1 MSSFKK
7 SLPPISH
14 AGFTVAELIISA
26 AIMTVV
32 ITGAF
37 TAFIY
42 GIRVWRN
49 EAIISELHQN
59 LESAME
65 HIRHDLRLSSV
76 GVGLMAFYPTNA
88 AEYTAFSFPL
98 SSPEGGLLRRDLNT
112 NSPNYGRIIWDQT
125 VIYHV
130 RPGSP
135 DELLRT
141 VFTPRN
147 SNAAP
152 HDFYTQLKKVALSTD
167 FTDVQNAANAG
178 ESASSQVVFR
188 NLVKL
193 RVRPPELLFDGYA
206 PAYQRARNL
215 NWGSVVLGSGN
226 NMLTF
231 TVVGKN
237 PDSAGH
243 KIGIDWFSLSASASR
258 REGEIFLPNNTHP
271 AAPYFQHTL
280 NGGSVSAEDM
290 SAYGAGW
297 SGNCQLTYDAG
308 AIGNSITF
316 SVYNDLWC
324 DSQFDAPPGVL
335 ASNVTRRYS
344 SKYLLQAPYIP
355 DFVMELDR
363 DQIAWKAEYCANGDP
378 GNISLPTDVSVINV
392 IAGGNPGSIIY
403 NGDSVRLSFQS
414 STQGQLFIENVQIM
428 QQAAGAV
435 PVPGSAKSVSFEGKS
450 WHKIGANESCWSDWV
465 SFQFNP
471 QNSYLV
477 SFQLKTESTNFANAK
492 TWPSASP
499 MSYTNGVPYYGVI
512 GLSDIKVWSS
522 NAVYLS
528 GIFDTRLANPSY
540 DKLSWTEDTYTYWY
554 SSDVDIRV
562 RSGDQHDLSDAC
574 AWEPYSY
581 FQGNYD
587 NYIAGISGGRYVQYE
602 ALIRSISP
610 YYPPPK
616 LRDTVITWHG
626 ATGLVDLV
634 VGFARGPDYGIVKA
648 EVNGQQF
655 IKGIEVEMEIYKQ
668 GIFGTN
674 SVAGVME
681 VRPLNTGR

>member
-1 MSSFKK
+1 MQNMSSFKK
-7 SLPPISH
+7 SLPPISR
-14 AGFTVAELIISA
+14 AGFTVAELIISV

-49 EAIISELHQN
+49 EAIISELHQD

-65 HIRHDLRLSSV
+65 RIRHDLRLSSV

-167 FTDVQNAANAG
+167 LTDVQNAAHAG

-243 KIGIDWFSLSASASR
+243 KIGIDWFSLRPSASR
-258 REGEIFLPNNTHP
+258 REG
-271 AAPYFQHTL
+271 
-280 NGGSVSAEDM
+280 
-290 SAYGAGW
+290 
-297 SGNCQLTYDAG
+297 
-308 AIGNSITF
+308 
-316 SVYNDLWC
+316 
-324 DSQFDAPPGVL
+324 
-335 ASNVTRRYS
+335 
-344 SKYLLQAPYIP
+344 
-355 DFVMELDR
+355 
-363 DQIAWKAEYCANGDP
+363 
-378 GNISLPTDVSVINV
+378 
-392 IAGGNPGSIIY
+392 
-403 NGDSVRLSFQS
+403 
-414 STQGQLFIENVQIM
+414 
-428 QQAAGAV
+428 
-435 PVPGSAKSVSFEGKS
+435 
-450 WHKIGANESCWSDWV
+450 
-465 SFQFNP
+465 
-471 QNSYLV
+471 
-477 SFQLKTESTNFANAK
+477 
-492 TWPSASP
+492 
-499 MSYTNGVPYYGVI
+499 
-512 GLSDIKVWSS
+512 
-522 NAVYLS
+522 
-528 GIFDTRLANPSY
+528 
-540 DKLSWTEDTYTYWY
+540 
-554 SSDVDIRV
+554 
-562 RSGDQHDLSDAC
+562 
-574 AWEPYSY
+574 
-581 FQGNYD
+581 
-587 NYIAGISGGRYVQYE
+587 
-602 ALIRSISP
+602 
-610 YYPPPK
+610 
-616 LRDTVITWHG
+616 
-626 ATGLVDLV
+626 
-634 VGFARGPDYGIVKA
+634 
-648 EVNGQQF
+648 
-655 IKGIEVEMEIYKQ
+655 
-668 GIFGTN
+668 
-674 SVAGVME
+674 
-681 VRPLNTGR
+681 